1 VDAPFLCS
9 LQEDEDDP
17 TICFKKLHDFEYR
30 ALRERERERER
41 GGNAGGAYLFVVLHC
56 FSIFC
61 EVVEG
66 RNCVCVLA
74 CVFVCHVVASVAR

>member
-1 VDAPFLCS
+1 

-41 GGNAGGAYLFVVLHC
+41 ERRK
-56 FSIFC
+56 SMS
-61 EVVEG
+61 EK
-66 RNCVCVLA
+66 
-74 CVFVCHVVASVAR
+74 